1 MVSRKVSLAC
11 IGGSPPSPPGGYV
24 PTYACLHPGGRG
36 TRKIAAKKFP
46 DTNTYPQKIP
56 RVKMPDI
63 QTGDLVKV
71 ENKHLE
77 ASHKL
82 RSKNCWLVV
91 ETKVTYTGNLVAL
104 CIQGS
109 RKEWI
114 SFGILEKV

>member
-1 MVSRKVSLAC
+1 
-11 IGGSPPSPPGGYV
+11 
-24 PTYACLHPGGRG
+24 
-36 TRKIAAKKFP
+36 
-46 DTNTYPQKIP
+46 
-56 RVKMPDI
+56 MPDI

-77 ASHKL
+77 ASDKL

-91 ETKVTYTGNLVAL
+91 ETKVAYQIDMAL

>member
-1 MVSRKVSLAC
+1 M
-11 IGGSPPSPPGGYV
+11 
-24 PTYACLHPGGRG
+24 
-36 TRKIAAKKFP
+36 
-46 DTNTYPQKIP
+46 
-56 RVKMPDI
+56 
-63 QTGDLVKV
+63 KV